1 MKYIKDE
8 NCTVV
13 YYSQVGSNHIK
24 AGKENQDTVFF
35 ERLDKNRWYI
45 AIADGVSSAAKSKQG
60 SQAAVEVAYEICLM
74 LKNEEWN
81 LEDIKVD
88 IVRKWKRKFSKDWN
102 DYATTLNL
110 LAYVDGK
117 LLVGQIGDGLMVTN
131 VDGED
136 EIYTEES
143 DFYSTETDALAE
155 AVRRKAITLTQKHI
169 SKKFYAYLMSD
180 GIGKEVA
187 VEERINLGKYLFGL
201 MESSEADIKS
211 EIISWINNLENKNGD
226 DKTIGIIRWEE

>member
-60 SQAAVEVAYEICLM
+60 SQSAVEVAHEICLM

-88 IVRKWKRKFSKDWN
+88 IVRKWKSKFSKDWN

-169 SKKFYAYLMSD
+169 SKKFYAYLIST
-180 GIGKEVA
+180 KFHRTFNPSLNA
-187 VEERINLGKYLFGL
+187 RNLYSSWCNFPLRCCLF
-201 MESSEADIKS
+201 DRH
-211 EIISWINNLENKNGD
+211 ISVHMHLNYDNSRHYFQK
-226 DKTIGIIRWEE
+226 RA